1 MKIIVEIDASTL
13 KEIQHITGIRK
24 RSPAV
29 SRAAEEF
36 VKAERRRKLVQ
47 RALDGE
53 MDYSLTNDEL
63 ESIASYDA
71 R

>member
-1 MKIIVEIDASTL
+1 MKVTVEIDAKTL
-13 KEIQHITGIRK
+13 NDVQRLTGIRG

-47 RALDGE
+47 RALNGE
-53 MDYSLTNDEL
+53 TDYSLTNDEL
-63 ESIASYDA
+63 ESLTGYDPH
-71 R
+71 

>member
-1 MKIIVEIDASTL
+1 MKVVVDINARTL
-13 KEIQHITGIRK
+13 KEIQDITGIRK
-24 RSPAV
+24 RAPALNHI
-29 SRAAEEF
+29 AEEF

-63 ESIASYDA
+63 EAIASNDA